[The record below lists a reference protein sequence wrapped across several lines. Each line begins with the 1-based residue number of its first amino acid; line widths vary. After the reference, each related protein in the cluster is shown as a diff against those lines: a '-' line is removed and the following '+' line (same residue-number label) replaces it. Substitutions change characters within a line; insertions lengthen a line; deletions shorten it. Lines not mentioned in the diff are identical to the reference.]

1 MFAHEKKALERAVK
15 RVREKLSDRIIS
27 IYAFGSRVRGDYE
40 EWSDFDV
47 IVVVKSK
54 TPQLEAEII
63 SIFVNEELRSGIPFS
78 PVIKDIKTFEME
90 KRFNTPFYRNI
101 IKEGVL
107 L

>member
-1 MFAHEKKALERAVK
+1 MFAHEKETLERTVK
-15 RVREKLSDRIIS
+15 KVREKLFDRIVT

-47 IVVVKSK
+47 LVVVKSK
-54 TPQLEAEII
+54 SPKLEAEII

-90 KRFNTPFYRNI
+90 KRLNTPFYRNI
-101 IKEGVL
+101 MKEGVL